1 MTVLE
6 FSLNL
11 PASSTNLIKTATDYE
26 NFKNFLPS
34 QIRNIKILEKDNEKI
49 ITQETLLF
57 RSVIEKQFLQ
67 KTNYYY
73 PQV

>member
-26 NFKNFLPS
+26 NFKKFLPS
-34 QIRNIKILEKDNEKI
+34 QIRNIKILEKE
-49 ITQETLLF
+49 
-57 RSVIEKQFLQ
+57 R
-67 KTNYYY
+67 
-73 PQV
+73 